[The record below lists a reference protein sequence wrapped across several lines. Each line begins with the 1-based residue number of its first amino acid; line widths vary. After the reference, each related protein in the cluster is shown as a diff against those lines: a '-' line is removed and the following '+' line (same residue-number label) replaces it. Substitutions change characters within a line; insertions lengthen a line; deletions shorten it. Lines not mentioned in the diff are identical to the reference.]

1 MQTIDL
7 GLQGKARIW
16 EEQPLVFPVFPGD
29 YIPVCHQVVDERIET
44 ILDDTKTGVL
54 SLRQVMIEILA
65 PLGARFLY
73 GCLGAMFIPNNSGK
87 LVLEVWISTESERQL
102 NNSLASSLDVV
113 RNGITEEYA
122 SSIVEGAKLKLQE
135 TGISNIFGSGE
146 IYFRRGA
153 FGEIGSSRA
162 FFHDLAYAVI
172 QLMVNDQGCSDN
184 IKSPVKNFLKQSLS
198 TVNNS

>member
-7 GLQGKARIW
+7 SLQGKARIW
-16 EEQPLVFPVFPGD
+16 QDELFCFPGNYLPVF
-29 YIPVCHQVVDERIET
+29 YPVLDERIET
-44 ILDDTKTGVL
+44 IIDDTKTGLL
-54 SLRQVMIEILA
+54 SQRQVMIEILA

-87 LVLEVWISTESERQL
+87 LVLTVSISTESERQL

-122 SSIVEGAKLKLQE
+122 SSIVDGAKLKLQE
-135 TGISNIFGSGE
+135 TGISHKLGSGE
-146 IYFRRGA
+146 ICFRRGA

-184 IKSPVKNFLKQSLS
+184 IKSPVKNFLEQSLS
-198 TVNNS
+198 TVNNT